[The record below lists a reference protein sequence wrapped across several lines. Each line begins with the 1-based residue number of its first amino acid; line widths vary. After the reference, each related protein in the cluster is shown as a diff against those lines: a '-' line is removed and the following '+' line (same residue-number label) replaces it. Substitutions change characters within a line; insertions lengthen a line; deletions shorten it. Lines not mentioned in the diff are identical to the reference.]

1 MTKLVFAAVLLTS
14 LSAAAQN
21 PVSDAARNTF
31 ASRSKNLV
39 GAAEEMPADKYTF
52 KPTEAQRT
60 FASWVQHTVEMN
72 NGACAKL
79 TDATAPKAEVKEE
92 DGKDKLVAALKQSF
106 DFCAAQFP
114 KLQDAKLGDEVASG
128 EKKTTKAAILLG
140 LLGGYADHY
149 GQMATC
155 LRLNG
160 HLPPTAKK

>member
-1 MTKLVFAAVLLTS
+1 MTKLAIAAVLLSS
-14 LSAAAQN
+14 LFAAAQN

-31 ASRSKNLV
+31 TGRSKNLL
-39 GAAEEMPADKYTF
+39 GAAEEMPADKYSF

-60 FASWVQHTVEMN
+60 FAGWVQHTVEMN

-79 TDATAPKAEVKEE
+79 TDATAPKTEVKEE

-106 DFCAAQFP
+106 EFCTAQLP

-128 EKKTTKAAILLG
+128 EKKATKAAVLLG
-140 LLGGYADHY
+140 LMGGYADHY
-149 GQMATC
+149 GQMATY